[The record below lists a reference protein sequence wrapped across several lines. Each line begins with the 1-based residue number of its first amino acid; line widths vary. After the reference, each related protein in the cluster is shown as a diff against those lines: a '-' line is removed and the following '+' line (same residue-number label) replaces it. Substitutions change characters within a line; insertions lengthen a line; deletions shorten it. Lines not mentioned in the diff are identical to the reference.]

1 MTDPV
6 SNFGRRAQSDPSVRS
21 AIDKAAPKPT
31 TADSKSTG
39 ATVAKPSA
47 HAPGPDALQLSNV
60 TARAMAEPDFDRVKV
75 DAIKQA
81 LKDGNY
87 PLNPRLIAESFHA
100 IEQMIS
106 E

>member
-6 SNFGRRAQSDPSVRS
+6 GNLGRRAQSDPSVRS
-21 AIDKAAPKPT
+21 AIDKAAPKSAAPDSASAGS
-31 TADSKSTG
+31 TAP
-39 ATVAKPSA
+39 KPSA

-60 TARAMAEPDFDRVKV
+60 SARAMAEPDFDRVKV

-81 LKDGNY
+81 LKEGNY
-87 PLNPRLIAESFHA
+87 PLNPRLIAESFYA

>member
-1 MTDPV
+1 
-6 SNFGRRAQSDPSVRS
+6 VRS
-21 AIDKAAPKPT
+21 AIDKAAPKSAAP
-31 TADSKSTG
+31 DSAPAGAGAAKAST
-39 ATVAKPSA
+39 

-60 TARAMAEPDFDRVKV
+60 SARAMAEPDFDRVKV

-81 LKDGNY
+81 LKEGNY
-87 PLNPRLIAESFHA
+87 PLNPRLIAESFYA

>member
-21 AIDKAAPKPT
+21 AIDKAAPKSTAPDSAATGAGAAKPT
-31 TADSKSTG
+31 T
-39 ATVAKPSA
+39 
-47 HAPGPDALQLSNV
+47 HAPGPDALQLSNISS
-60 TARAMAEPDFDRVKV
+60 RAMAEPDFDRVKV

-87 PLNPRLIAESFHA
+87 PSTPVSLQRAFTPLSR
-100 IEQMIS
+100 
-106 E
+106 

>member
-21 AIDKAAPKPT
+21 AIDKASPKPT
-31 TADSKSTG
+31 TSDAKSAG
-39 ATVAKPSA
+39 AAKQST

>member
-6 SNFGRRAQSDPSVRS
+6 SNLGRRAQSDLSVRS
-21 AIDKAAPKPT
+21 AVDNATP
-31 TADSKSTG
+31 KSTTPDASSAG
-39 ATVAKPSA
+39 AAKPST

-60 TARAMAEPDFDRVKV
+60 TERAMAEPGFDRAKV
-75 DAIKQA
+75 DVIKQA
-81 LKDGNY
+81 IKEGNY

>member
-6 SNFGRRAQSDPSVRS
+6 SNFGRRAQSDSSVRS

-31 TADSKSTG
+31 SPDAPSAG
-39 ATVAKPSA
+39 ALKPST
-47 HAPGPDALQLSNV
+47 HAPGPDALQLTNV

>member
-21 AIDKAAPKPT
+21 AIDKAAPKS
-31 TADSKSTG
+31 TAPDASSAG
-39 ATVAKPSA
+39 AAKPTA

-60 TARAMAEPDFDRVKV
+60 SQRAMAEPDFDRAKV

-81 LKDGNY
+81 IKEGNY

>member
-6 SNFGRRAQSDPSVRS
+6 GNLGRRAQSDPSVRS
-21 AIDKAAPKPT
+21 AIDKAAPKSASP
-31 TADSKSTG
+31 DSAPTG
-39 ATVAKPSA
+39 AAAAKPST

-60 TARAMAEPDFDRVKV
+60 SARAMAEPDFDRVKV

-81 LKDGNY
+81 LKEGNY
-87 PLNPRLIAESFHA
+87 PLNPRLIAESFYA

>member
-21 AIDKAAPKPT
+21 AIDKAAPKSS
-31 TADSKSTG
+31 ASDSAPSG
-39 ATVAKPSA
+39 AAAKPST
-47 HAPGPDALQLSNV
+47 HAPGPDGLQLSNV

>member
-21 AIDKAAPKPT
+21 AIDKATP
-31 TADSKSTG
+31 KSTAPDSASAG
-39 ATVAKPSA
+39 AAKPST
-47 HAPGPDALQLSNV
+47 HAPGPDALQLTNV

>member
-31 TADSKSTG
+31 TSDAKSSS
-39 ATVAKPSA
+39 ATAAKPSA
-47 HAPGPDALQLSNV
+47 HAPGPDALQLTNV

-81 LKDGNY
+81 LKDGN
-87 PLNPRLIAESFHA
+87 LSLIH
-100 IEQMIS
+100 IS
-106 E
+106 EPTRPCH

>member
-1 MTDPV
+1 
-6 SNFGRRAQSDPSVRS
+6 
-21 AIDKAAPKPT
+21 
-31 TADSKSTG
+31 
-39 ATVAKPSA
+39 
-47 HAPGPDALQLSNV
+47 
-60 TARAMAEPDFDRVKV
+60 MAEPDFDRVKV

-100 IEQMIS
+100 IEHMIS

>member
-6 SNFGRRAQSDPSVRS
+6 GNLGRRAQSDPSVRS
-21 AIDKAAPKPT
+21 AIDKAAPKSAAP
-31 TADSKSTG
+31 DSAPTG
-39 ATVAKPSA
+39 ASAAKPSA

-60 TARAMAEPDFDRVKV
+60 SARAMAEPDFDRVKV

>member
-6 SNFGRRAQSDPSVRS
+6 SNLGRRAQSDPSVRS
-21 AIDKAAPKPT
+21 AIDKATP
-31 TADSKSTG
+31 KSTTPDASSAG
-39 ATVAKPSA
+39 AAKSST
-47 HAPGPDALQLSNV
+47 HAPGPDALQLTNV
-60 TARAMAEPDFDRVKV
+60 TERAMAEPGFDRAKV
-75 DAIKQA
+75 DVIKQA
-81 LKDGNY
+81 IKEGNY

>member
-31 TADSKSTG
+31 SPDAPSAG
-39 ATVAKPSA
+39 ASKPST
-47 HAPGPDALQLSNV
+47 HAPGPDALQLTNV